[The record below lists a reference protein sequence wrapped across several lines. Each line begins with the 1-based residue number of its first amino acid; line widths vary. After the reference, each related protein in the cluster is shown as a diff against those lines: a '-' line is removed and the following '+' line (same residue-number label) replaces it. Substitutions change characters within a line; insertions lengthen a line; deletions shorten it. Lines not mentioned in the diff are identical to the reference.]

1 MQVNLCVRK
10 PNPSVKYQFTNP
22 IVIGNDTFTLN
33 NVNFQEII
41 KEVRQLPKNKIKEYK
56 KNIKLFIVTATSFMM
71 LPLKS
76 MASESIPT
84 TTNLPKTAEGL
95 PPELL
100 DLLVKLLM
108 ISVGLAVMLA
118 AILLVGAGIMRMFRK
133 KKEATEWTSD
143 ILKGFIQVLVAP
155 SVIFVI
161 YYLATLLLGNSGWHV
176 NPF

>member
-1 MQVNLCVRK
+1 VRK

-76 MASESIPT
+76 MASELIPT

-108 ISVGLAVMLA
+108 ISVGSAVMLA
-118 AILLVGAGIMRMFRK
+118 AILLVGAAVMKMFRK
-133 KKEATEWTSD
+133 RKEANEWTVD
-143 ILKGFIQVLVAP
+143 IIKGLIQVLVAVP
-155 SVIFVI
+155 VVFLI
-161 YYLATLLLGNSGWHV
+161 YYVANLFFGTGIWHV
-176 NPF
+176 SPF